1 MRRDRVVLLIGLGID
16 NVGSGLFLP
25 LSVLYVNQVI
35 GLPLAL
41 AGSALTMGSITG
53 LAVPALAGRI
63 VDRVGP
69 KTVLITAQLVQ
80 AAGVG
85 GYLLAREVA
94 GVVVAAALLTG
105 GQQLFYCSVF
115 ALVADVTDATPDG
128 AAPGARERA
137 FAQANMTRAGS
148 FGLGALGAGL
158 LLVPVGPP
166 GLGAA
171 AVLDVVSFLGAAM
184 LLTTLRVR
192 HPAPPSAAADGGG
205 VLRDRPYLA
214 LIATTGLAV
223 AAVDFFL
230 VGFPV
235 FVIERLSGPTWLPGT
250 ALVVLATLTGLCGT
264 GALRATRRLGRIT
277 ALRVGAAG
285 HAVWC
290 ALCLAV
296 PLVPTGWRPC
306 YLLAGTAVLAVAG
319 LVFTPYATALSEAAA
334 PRHHRGRYLAAFQY
348 AFTVSHVLTPLL
360 VGLFAVA
367 DPLPWLF
374 VGGAALVAVIAFP
387 VVGRQLA
394 G

>member
-16 NVGSGLFLP
+16 NAGSGLFLP

-41 AGSALTMGSITG
+41 AGSALTLGSIAG
-53 LAVPALAGRI
+53 LAVPAMAGRI

-69 KTVLITAQLVQ
+69 KTVLISAQLVQ
-80 AAGVG
+80 AVGAAGFLMVRETAGVM
-85 GYLLAREVA
+85 L
-94 GVVVAAALLTG
+94 AAALLAS

-115 ALVADVTDATPDG
+115 ALVADVTE
-128 AAPGARERA
+128 AAPGGAPPGAKERA

-148 FGLGALGAGL
+148 FGLGALGSGL
-158 LLVPVGPP
+158 LLVPAGPA
-166 GLGAA
+166 GFGTAI
-171 AVLDVVSFLGAAM
+171 VIDVVSFLGAAL

-192 HPAPPSAAADGGG
+192 HLASPPAVLGNGG

-214 LIATTGLAV
+214 LILTTGLAV

-235 FVIERLSGPTWLPGT
+235 FVIERLSGPNWLPGT
-250 ALVVLATLTGLCGT
+250 ALVVLATLTSLCGT
-264 GALRATRRLGRIT
+264 VALRFSQRLDRIT

-285 HAVWC
+285 HAIWC
-290 ALCLAV
+290 ASCIAV
-296 PLVPTGWRPC
+296 PLVPTGWQPC
-306 YLLAGTAVLAVAG
+306 YLLAGTIVLAMAG

-334 PRHHRGRYLAAFQY
+334 PRHQRGRYLAAFQY
-348 AFTVSHVLTPLL
+348 AYTVVHVITPLL

-367 DPLPWLF
+367 DQLPWLL
-374 VGGAALVAVIAFP
+374 VGGAALVAVATFP
-387 VVGRQLA
+387 VVGRQLT

>member
-16 NVGSGLFLP
+16 NAGSGLFLP

-41 AGSALTMGSITG
+41 AGSAMTIGSIAG

-69 KTVLITAQLVQ
+69 KTVLISAQLVQ
-80 AAGVG
+80 AVGAGGFLLVRETVG
-85 GYLLAREVA
+85 VMLT
-94 GVVVAAALLTG
+94 AALLAS

-115 ALVADVTDATPDG
+115 ALVADVTEAEPDG
-128 AAPGARERA
+128 SPPAAKERA

-148 FGLGALGAGL
+148 FGLGALGSGL
-158 LLVPVGPP
+158 LLVPAGP
-166 GLGAA
+166 GGFGTAI
-171 AVLDVVSFLGAAM
+171 VIDVVSFLGAAL

-192 HPAPPSAAADGGG
+192 HLPSPPVAVGGGG

-235 FVIERLSGPTWLPGT
+235 FVIERLSGPSWLPGT
-250 ALVVLATLTGLCGT
+250 ALVVLASLTAVGGT
-264 GALRATRRLGRIT
+264 VALSATRRLDRIT
-277 ALRVGAAG
+277 ALRVGSTG

-296 PLVPTGWRPC
+296 PLVPVGWQPC
-306 YLLAGTAVLAVAG
+306 YLLAGTIVLAIAG

-334 PRHHRGRYLAAFQY
+334 PRQQRGRYLAAFQY
-348 AFTVSHVLTPLL
+348 AYTLVHVITPLL

-367 DPLPWLF
+367 DQLPWLL
-374 VGGAALVAVIAFP
+374 VGGAALVAVAVFP
-387 VVGRQLA
+387 AVGRRLI